1 MTTAFQPQTAARRH
15 VSLVYPA
22 SLRPI
27 DREQPG
33 RRVLNIVVA
42 LAGIVLAL
50 PLMLVIAALVKLT
63 SRGPALFRQTR
74 IGLDRRALSRAGGNT
89 RRRLDIGGAP
99 FTIYKFRTMQV
110 ARENGERQRWA
121 EPEDD
126 RVTPIGRVLRQFR
139 LDELPQLFNVLRGD
153 MNVVGPRP
161 EQPALFVYLREQIEG
176 YQRRQRVRPGITGWA
191 QVNQGYDCSVDD
203 VRRKLT
209 CDLAYIRR
217 QSALED
223 LRIMLRTVPVMLFR
237 RGGW

>member
-27 DREQPG
+27 DRERPG

-42 LAGIVLAL
+42 LAGMVLAL

-63 SRGPALFRQTR
+63 SRGPVLFRQAP
-74 IGLDRRALSRAGGNT
+74 IGLDRRSLSRAG
-89 RRRLDIGGAP
+89 
-99 FTIYKFRTMQV
+99 
-110 ARENGERQRWA
+110 
-121 EPEDD
+121 
-126 RVTPIGRVLRQFR
+126 
-139 LDELPQLFNVLRGD
+139 
-153 MNVVGPRP
+153 
-161 EQPALFVYLREQIEG
+161 
-176 YQRRQRVRPGITGWA
+176 GITGWA
-191 QVNQGYDCSVDD
+191 QVSQGYDCSVDD
-203 VRRKLT
+203 VRRKLAR
-209 CDLAYIRR
+209 DLAYIRR